1 MDPTNTVVEVVNGA
15 QKVVEGVNPTV
26 ALFVD
31 KFEQF
36 LKGAADLGG
45 QAWNEMVPVFK
56 QVFEIY
62 ARQSV
67 AYGISEMVT
76 SILTIGFCVLLVSI
90 WWKGRWNPFRY
101 TSKEREKIV
110 ENDSEAEA
118 AWFGFWGVPGVI
130 MCLVVLCV
138 IGTNICAMADYL
150 RHIINPQFYA
160 IQDLT
165 EVIKNIKP

>member
-1 MDPTNTVVEVVNGA
+1 MDPTNGAVEVINGA

-31 KFEQF
+31 KFELF

-62 ARQSV
+62 SMQSV
-67 AYGISEMVT
+67 AYGVSELVT
-76 SILTIGFCVLLVSI
+76 SLLTITLCGFMAAV
-90 WWKGRWNPFRY
+90 WWKGRWNPFNH
-101 TSKEREKIV
+101 SKEEREKIV

-118 AWFGFWGVPGVI
+118 CWFVFWGIPGVI
-130 MCLVVLCV
+130 MCLVMLCIV
-138 IGTNICAMADYL
+138 GSQIVQMADYL
-150 RHIINPQFYA
+150 RHIINPQYYA
-160 IQDLT
+160 IQELS